1 MKINGID
8 MLRNQRLLLEAAPE
22 RRMDIYREM
31 VAEPLRP
38 FWESM
43 LAMMPQGQGT
53 SDPAALMG
61 VYTPELDDQEG
72 LEAIARLERANSW
85 QQCLEAIEQAER
97 LLCPADKGILLDN
110 VLYSLVLASSAKFGH
125 LHGYTGFGGTPGQ
138 AIVLVWP
145 NDYNVPRLPAITA
158 HEFHHNIRLSYEPW
172 SADTTVGQYIVVEG
186 LAEAFAAEM
195 YGEDKLGPWVHS
207 LDEEQHERVKPLYR
221 EALSTTGFP
230 VILGYMFGNP
240 QAGIP
245 EYAGYSV
252 GYRVVNE
259 YLRHSGV
266 SVVEATY
273 RPWREIIE
281 KSRYFCSFQTP
292 NPSE

>member
-1 MKINGID
+1 MIMNGID

-22 RRMDIYREM
+22 RRQDLYGEL
-31 VAEPLRP
+31 VVEPLRP

-43 LAMMPQGQGT
+43 LAKMPPGQNT
-53 SDPAALMG
+53 TDPAGLMG
-61 VYTPELDDQEG
+61 VFPPDSDDNEG
-72 LEAIARLERANSW
+72 LEAIARLERAGSW
-85 QQCLEAIEQAER
+85 QACLNAIEQAER
-97 LLCPADKGILLDN
+97 LLRPADYGVSLDR
-110 VLYSLVLASSAKFGH
+110 LQYSLVLANPEKVKH
-125 LHGYTGFGGTPGQ
+125 LHGFTGFGGTPGQ

-145 NDYNVPRLPAITA
+145 SDYNVPRLPAMTA
-158 HEFHHNIRLSYEPW
+158 HEFHHNIRLSCEPW

-195 YGEDKLGPWVHS
+195 YGADKLGPWVRS
-207 LDEEQHERVKPLYR
+207 LDDGQHEQVKPVYR

-230 VILGYMFGNP
+230 VISGYMFGNP

-245 EYAGYSV
+245 AYAGYSV

-259 YLRHSGV
+259 YLRRSGK

-273 RPWREIIE
+273 RPWREIIDE
-281 KSRYFCSFQTP
+281 SRYF
-292 NPSE
+292 

>member
-1 MKINGID
+1 MIINGID

-22 RRMDIYREM
+22 RRPDIYGEL
-31 VAEPLRP
+31 VVEPLRP

-43 LAMMPQGQGT
+43 LAKMPPGQDT
-53 SDPAALMG
+53 SDPTGLMG
-61 VYTPELDDQEG
+61 VYPPDLDDKEG
-72 LEAIARLERANSW
+72 LEAIAWLERAGSW
-85 QQCLEAIEQAER
+85 QECLKAIEQAER
-97 LLCPADKGILLDN
+97 LLRPEDHGVFLDN
-110 VLYSLVLASSAKFGH
+110 LQYSLVLADPAKFEH

-145 NDYNVPRLPAITA
+145 SDYNVPRLPAITA

-195 YGEDKLGPWVHS
+195 YGADKLGPWVHS
-207 LDEEQHERVKPLYR
+207 LDDEQHEQVKPIYR
-221 EALSTTGFP
+221 DALSTTGFP

-245 EYAGYSV
+245 AYAGYSV

-259 YLRHSGV
+259 YLRHSGK

-273 RPWREIIE
+273 RPWQEIIDE
-281 KSRYFCSFQTP
+281 SRYFSD
-292 NPSE
+292 

>member
-1 MKINGID
+1 MMIRGID
-8 MLRNQRLLLEAAPE
+8 MLRNQRFLLEAAPE
-22 RRMDIYREM
+22 RRMDLYNEM

-43 LAMMPQGQGT
+43 LAKMPPGQDT

-61 VYTPELDDQEG
+61 VYTPDLDDREG
-72 LEAIARLERANSW
+72 IAAIDWLERADSW
-85 QQCLEAIEQAER
+85 RQCLEAIEQAER
-97 LLCPADKGILLDN
+97 LLRPADHGIVLDN
-110 VLYSLVLASSAKFGH
+110 LLYSLVLANPVKFGH

-145 NDYNVPRLPAITA
+145 SEYNVPRLPSITA
-158 HEFHHNIRLSYEPW
+158 HEYHHNIRLSYEPW
-172 SADTTVGQYIVVEG
+172 SAETTVGQYIVVEG

-195 YGEDKLGPWVHS
+195 YGADKLGPWVHS
-207 LDEEQHERVKPLYR
+207 LDEEQHERVKPMYR
-221 EALSTTGFP
+221 EALVTTGFP

-245 EYAGYSV
+245 AYAGYSV

-273 RPWREIIE
+273 RPWQEIIE
-281 KSRYFCSFQTP
+281 KSRYF
-292 NPSE
+292 